1 MEAKVVR
8 LWHVAEKLY
17 ACVMHITTCAAPLAS
32 RYIILRAFVHD
43 EFVIREITGA
53 CSRLCR
59 CAEDQQATPRAA
71 LRMNR

>member
-43 EFVIREITGA
+43 EFVIREITGGMF
-53 CSRLCR
+53 
-59 CAEDQQATPRAA
+59 QAVS
-71 LRMNR
+71 LRRGSTEQRPVPPYA